1 MLAGLAALLFAGPAA
16 AENVLLGDGQGRTIR
31 FDVRTGSVDPGWYAG
46 VLRRVAHGDEIEH
59 VTIRIVDWDGLRER
73 CGPAA
78 AGCYKR
84 RSGEGVLVVPVGSTR
99 GIAHTLVHEYG
110 HHVDAFSRHGG
121 LEEPNGTR
129 NWWRVRGLARLV
141 ELNSVARTYEKGW
154 SRSIAEIFAEDYA
167 YLNVGRPYNIPW
179 LKPPGPVVEQAI
191 LADLGLAPPPDDV
204 PGAPAIRPL
213 VIERSGILAA
223 GDGDTASFGLLG
235 TGRTVV
241 ASASLP
247 GPARSGSRARLTVTC
262 GATTRSRTI
271 GPALRSETIRLSSV
285 GPGQC
290 RATLLNTGS
299 IGERYRLAVHV
310 SIRA

>member
-1 MLAGLAALLFAGPAA
+1 
-16 AENVLLGDGQGRTIR
+16 
-31 FDVRTGSVDPGWYAG
+31 
-46 VLRRVAHGDEIEH
+46 

-84 RSGEGVLVVPVGSTR
+84 RDGRGLLVVPAGSTR

-110 HHVDAFSRHGG
+110 HHVDASNRHGG

-141 ELNSVARTYEKGW
+141 QLNSVARSYENGW

-179 LKPPGPVVEQAI
+179 LRPPGPVVEQAI
-191 LADLGLAPPPDDV
+191 RADLGLAPPPDDV
-204 PGAPAIRPL
+204 PEAPAIRPL

-223 GDGDTASFGLLG
+223 GDSETAGFGLLG
-235 TGRTVV
+235 AGRTVV
-241 ASASLP
+241 VSASLP
-247 GPARSGSRARLTVTC
+247 GPARSGSRVRLTVTC
-262 GATTRSRTI
+262 GATARSRTI
-271 GPALRSETIRLSSV
+271 GRTLRSETIRLPSV
-285 GPGQC
+285 GPGPC
-290 RATLLNTGS
+290 RATLSNAGSTG
-299 IGERYRLAVHV
+299 EQYRFAVHV
-310 SIRA
+310 SIRS